1 MILLRGEG
9 KRKKKNVQPS
19 GSSPL
24 PPVLR
29 QKRELCNRGNWKLS
43 HEAVCTEKIEIPSYN
58 LRLYLRF
65 STSLLLNIYF
75 CVSYI
80 YLLWFHRSSRA
91 SSLSLS
97 LSEYEKY
104 EIPRLFSNISRSKNF
119 QLQNSGDIKI
129 KMEGWY
135 RLLQRVHNSLPPA
148 KTTLEVLEII
158 ITNAFFHYLFQNG
171 IKPRRVVVIIVQT

>member
-1 MILLRGEG
+1 MFNR
-9 KRKKKNVQPS
+9 VDPP
-19 GSSPL
+19 PL

-97 LSEYEKY
+97 LSFWIRKIRNSSTFFEY
-104 EIPRLFSNISRSKNF
+104 ISF
-119 QLQNSGDIKI
+119 QEFPTPKFGGYKI
-129 KMEGWY
+129 KMKGWY
-135 RLLQRVHNSLPPA
+135 HLLQRVHNSLPPA

>member
-97 LSEYEKY
+97 FWIRKIRNSSTFFEYISFQEFPTPKFGGYKNKDGRMISSLTTRSQFSSPCKNDTWSIGNNYHERVLPLS
-104 EIPRLFSNISRSKNF
+104 ISDR
-119 QLQNSGDIKI
+119 D
-129 KMEGWY
+129 
-135 RLLQRVHNSLPPA
+135 
-148 KTTLEVLEII
+148 
-158 ITNAFFHYLFQNG
+158 
-171 IKPRRVVVIIVQT
+171 

>member
-1 MILLRGEG
+1 MFNR
-9 KRKKKNVQPS
+9 VDPPS
-19 GSSPL
+19 L

-97 LSEYEKY
+97 FWIRKIRNSSTFFEYISFQEFPTPKFGGYKNKDGRMISSPTTRSQFSSPCKNDTWSIGNNYHERVLPLS
-104 EIPRLFSNISRSKNF
+104 ISDR
-119 QLQNSGDIKI
+119 D
-129 KMEGWY
+129 
-135 RLLQRVHNSLPPA
+135 
-148 KTTLEVLEII
+148 
-158 ITNAFFHYLFQNG
+158 
-171 IKPRRVVVIIVQT
+171 